1 MVRGRQL
8 GALLFDADNL
18 LDVAYQ
24 KKIAEGASEK
34 GACEVE
40 RGDAKYA
47 IMILGEFEVRE
58 FACLLV
64 CSLKCFD
71 HFSRQ
76 TYFVYG
82 LHRNR
87 AFWH

>member
-34 GACEVE
+34 VIFFRRKEL
-40 RGDAKYA
+40 AKW
-47 IMILGEFEVRE
+47 RE
-58 FACLLV
+58 EMRSTL
-64 CSLKCFD
+64 
-71 HFSRQ
+71 
-76 TYFVYG
+76 
-82 LHRNR
+82 
-87 AFWH
+87 